1 MSFLDI
7 ANSIKN
13 KISQNKEIEKFYII
27 NNTLGKNLILLVG
40 KDMATEAM
48 ESYLKGEYGNYI
60 EDIYRTTKITE
71 TNYLFKQIEEI
82 AISGEIT
89 HRNSS
94 YKSWMRNTTELNY
107 KGSQIIA
114 GYSFKGGMGRSSTIA
129 YLSEFL
135 YQLGKKIVIL
145 DCDFEAPGISSMFFK
160 KNIRESKNG
169 IIDYLIDINLKEIEE
184 DFGDYFLQS
193 EVSKNGGNLYVFP
206 SGIDFQSHEYLNKI
220 SKIDFNS
227 DLYNENFIKLLKKI
241 DSTIKPD
248 VIFIDLRAGINESNG
263 FILNKISNKNILFFN
278 SEEQNIDGMNV
289 VLEKVNPE
297 KSFLVNSLI
306 RFNSSEISDIK
317 EKEFEDLIKNNFKN
331 YVITSKENEDESDDD
346 DNEDEQTLKILKLS
360 YKQEFLESLNK
371 FKDFVEGQFIIK
383 ASGSNNYFLHDFIDE
398 LELDYK
404 KIETIQ
410 VNKSDRTDI
419 LKKLQIEFN
428 KVTGGSK
435 FETEEDL
442 KYFYFKEDLS
452 KIVNEQIFLILGAK
466 GSGKSSL
473 FEIFTKNYSEIL
485 KKLNSNKNRYI
496 EGFSKKI
503 MSDLTPEHFDKIKL
517 IAKND
522 MQIYERFWKYLTIY
536 QLEEYLKKPE
546 RTFINYTDIYHH
558 LVNLDFSISIDAKLK
573 ELNRDFYDDDQHYT
587 IVYDELDV
595 AFNKNKDEIISSLI
609 SFWRNNIYK
618 YANLR
623 SKIFLRKDLFESLTK
638 LDNKTHLEI
647 NSYDLVWKK
656 KEILSLILKI
666 IVSTLNEDELKLLEL
681 TNVISKQIGNRVELV
696 DDENTI
702 IESIYKIF
710 GKKLNEARKNIPTMD
725 NWIIQELSDG
735 RNDIT
740 PRTIYKFMSSAIT
753 NQLLIENSNK
763 EVDSSILFNGFKEYE
778 KNVLK
783 SCSDSRIL
791 EYKEE
796 YKIYSEYIENIKR
809 VNYGKF
815 SLDDYV
821 AVKKG
826 KSKIKIKAEA
836 KDELSKLV
844 ESGFLTEKNNQY
856 QVAKIYFETLGI
868 KKSKQG
874 AKAKSN

>member
-7 ANSIKN
+7 AKSIKN

-40 KDMATEAM
+40 KDMVTEAM
-48 ESYLKGEYGNYI
+48 ESHLKEEYGNYI
-60 EDIYRTTKITE
+60 EDIYRTAKITE

-94 YKSWMRNTTELNY
+94 YKSWMRNTIDLNY

-145 DCDFEAPGISSMFFK
+145 DCDFEAPGISAMFFK
-160 KNIRESKNG
+160 KNIRETKNG

-306 RFNSSEISDIK
+306 RFNSSEISDVK
-317 EKEFEDLIKNNFKN
+317 EKEFEDLIKKNFTD
-331 YVITSKENEDESDDD
+331 YVIKSKENLD
-346 DNEDEQTLKILKLS
+346 DNEEESEDDEETLKVLKLL
-360 YKQEFLESLNK
+360 YRQEFLDSLNK
-371 FKDFVEGQFIIK
+371 FKNFVEGQFAIK
-383 ASGSNNYFLHDFIDE
+383 ISGNNNYFLHNFIDE

-410 VNKSDRTDI
+410 VSKNNRTDI

-485 KKLNSNKNRYI
+485 KKLNSNKNKYI

-503 MSDLTPEHFDKIKL
+503 MSDLTSEHFDKIKL

-522 MQIYERFWKYLTIY
+522 MQIYERFWKYLTVY
-536 QLEEYLKKPE
+536 QLEEYLKESE
-546 RTFINYTDIYHH
+546 RTFINYSDIYDH
-558 LVNLDFSISIDAKLK
+558 LTNLDFSISIDSKLK
-573 ELNRDFYDDDQHYT
+573 ELNRNFYDDDQHYT

-666 IVSTLNEDELKLLEL
+666 IVSTLSGEELKLLEL
-681 TNVISKQIGNRVELV
+681 TDVISKQLGNRVELV
-696 DDENTI
+696 DDENII

-740 PRTIYKFMSSAIT
+740 PRTIYKFMSAAISD
-753 NQLLIENSNK
+753 QLLIENSNK
-763 EVDSSILFNGFKEYE
+763 EIDNSILFNGFKEYE

-783 SCSDSRIL
+783 ACSDSRIL
-791 EYKEE
+791 EYREE
-796 YKIYSEYIENIKR
+796 YKTYSGYIDNIKSI
-809 VNYGKF
+809 NYGKF

-844 ESGFLTEKNNQY
+844 ESGFLIDKNNQY

-874 AKAKSN
+874 AKSKTI

>member
-7 ANSIKN
+7 ANNIKN

-331 YVITSKENEDESDDD
+331 YVIISKENEDESDDD

>member
-1 MSFLDI
+1 
-7 ANSIKN
+7 
-13 KISQNKEIEKFYII
+13 
-27 NNTLGKNLILLVG
+27 
-40 KDMATEAM
+40 
-48 ESYLKGEYGNYI
+48 
-60 EDIYRTTKITE
+60 
-71 TNYLFKQIEEI
+71 
-82 AISGEIT
+82 
-89 HRNSS
+89 
-94 YKSWMRNTTELNY
+94 
-107 KGSQIIA
+107 
-114 GYSFKGGMGRSSTIA
+114 
-129 YLSEFL
+129 
-135 YQLGKKIVIL
+135 
-145 DCDFEAPGISSMFFK
+145 
-160 KNIRESKNG
+160 
-169 IIDYLIDINLKEIEE
+169 
-184 DFGDYFLQS
+184 
-193 EVSKNGGNLYVFP
+193 
-206 SGIDFQSHEYLNKI
+206 
-220 SKIDFNS
+220 
-227 DLYNENFIKLLKKI
+227 
-241 DSTIKPD
+241 
-248 VIFIDLRAGINESNG
+248 
-263 FILNKISNKNILFFN
+263 
-278 SEEQNIDGMNV
+278 
-289 VLEKVNPE
+289 
-297 KSFLVNSLI
+297 
-306 RFNSSEISDIK
+306 
-317 EKEFEDLIKNNFKN
+317 
-331 YVITSKENEDESDDD
+331 
-346 DNEDEQTLKILKLS
+346 
-360 YKQEFLESLNK
+360 
-371 FKDFVEGQFIIK
+371 
-383 ASGSNNYFLHDFIDE
+383 
-398 LELDYK
+398 
-404 KIETIQ
+404 
-410 VNKSDRTDI
+410 
-419 LKKLQIEFN
+419 
-428 KVTGGSK
+428 
-435 FETEEDL
+435 
-442 KYFYFKEDLS
+442 
-452 KIVNEQIFLILGAK
+452 
-466 GSGKSSL
+466 
-473 FEIFTKNYSEIL
+473 
-485 KKLNSNKNRYI
+485 
-496 EGFSKKI
+496 
-503 MSDLTPEHFDKIKL
+503 
-517 IAKND
+517 
-522 MQIYERFWKYLTIY
+522 QIYERFWKYLTIY

-558 LVNLDFSISIDAKLK
+558 LVTLDFSISLDAKLK

>member
-725 NWIIQELSDG
+725 NWIIQELSDS

>member
-546 RTFINYTDIYHH
+546 RTFINYSDIYHH